1 MVSGLLTLLHM
12 TGELMMLSQMYRP
25 PAGDE
30 HIAEA
35 RSYKVDQLHVQS
47 EGVDCLA
54 CHVSDG
60 LVDLSSLY
68 HGWSKHRWRKLHQF
82 ISNSQCCHLQLCWVC
97 THSVNNFHI
106 LIIYMFAYFTLQS
119 VSRKVNF
126 VETVP
131 GKFSILVEVNI
142 IH

>member
-35 RSYKVDQLHVQS
+35 RSYKVDQLQS

-106 LIIYMFAYFTLQS
+106 LIIYMFAYFTLRS
-119 VSRKVNF
+119 VSGKVTF

-131 GKFSILVEVNI
+131 AKISHVGRSQH